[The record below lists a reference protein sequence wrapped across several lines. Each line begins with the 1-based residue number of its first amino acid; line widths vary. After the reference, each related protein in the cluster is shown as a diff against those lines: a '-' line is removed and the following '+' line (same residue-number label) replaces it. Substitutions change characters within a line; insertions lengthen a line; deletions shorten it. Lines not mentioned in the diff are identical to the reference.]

1 MKRALSLIAAI
12 ALMTGVFAACGQNN
26 SAGDGTAGSTAAQTQ
41 GSSKAEE
48 LKGKIEFFQMKRE
61 AVDTFDAIIEK
72 FQQDNPGITVEQN
85 SIPDASQVLTTRMA
99 SNDAPDVFTHWP
111 DRAEYKVLIDEG
123 YVLDLSGE
131 SFMSG
136 INPAILDMIKYNGK
150 SYMVPIALNA
160 MGVFYN
166 ADQFNEL
173 GLTVPN
179 TYSEFVQLLE
189 KVKAAGKTP
198 LMLPDKDAWTI
209 EQSSCLL
216 TGTWLPDIEG
226 FYTKLQKGEISAK
239 DEPMYKRQ
247 AEVLLELRNYGQ
259 KDTLG
264 TGYDQAIGEFA
275 TGKSVMFL
283 QGIWAIPSIKKANPD
298 LQFAMFPFPGE
309 KAEDTKTVV
318 GVDSAVAI
326 SAEGKNLDISKNFV
340 SFIASKDAGQI
351 YADLDG
357 SPSAITGVE
366 TKVKEY
372 QALVDLMNNGKTF
385 KYPYDYWKA
394 GALDE
399 DFKSV
404 QNLIADKNV
413 DEYLARQDKI
423 FKGMANN

>member
-1 MKRALSLIAAI
+1 MVGA
-12 ALMTGVFAACGQNN
+12 FAACGKQESTDKQVADNTPATTN
-26 SAGDGTAGSTAAQTQ
+26 EQTSATAETKEVT
-41 GSSKAEE
+41 E

-61 AVDTFDAIIEK
+61 AVDTFNAIIEK
-72 FQQDNPGITVEQN
+72 FKEQYPSIEVEQN
-85 SIPDASQVLTTRMA
+85 NIPDASQVLTTRMA

-123 YVLDLSGE
+123 YVLDISNE
-131 SFMSG
+131 SFLEN
-136 INPAILDMIKYNGK
+136 INPSIIEMIKYKGK

-166 ADQFNEL
+166 VQQFNEL
-173 GLTVPN
+173 GLTIPN
-179 TYSEFVQLLE
+179 TYSEFVELLK

-216 TGTWLPDIEG
+216 TGIWLPDIEG
-226 FYTKLQKGEISAK
+226 FYDKLQKGEISVK
-239 DEPMYKRQ
+239 DEPMFRRH
-247 AEVLLELRNYGQ
+247 AEVLLELREYGQ

-275 TGKSVMFL
+275 SGKAVMFL

-298 LQFAMFPFPGE
+298 FEFAMFPFPGE
-309 KAEDTKTVV
+309 KPEDTKIVT
-318 GVDSAVAI
+318 GVDCAVAI
-326 SAEGKNLDISKNFV
+326 AANSKNLELSKTFL
-340 SFIASKDAGQI
+340 SYLASTEAGQI

-357 SPSAITGVE
+357 SPSAIKGVE

-372 QALVDLMNNGKTF
+372 AAVVEVMNAGKTF

-404 QNLIADKNV
+404 QNLIADKNI
-413 DEYLARQDKI
+413 DEYLERQDTI
-423 FKGMANN
+423 FKGAYNR